1 MEARADFQDWKKKY
15 FDAMRSLEQE
25 ERGFRSLESLLRR
38 IVNRLCFAA
47 LGQTPALDVE
57 VRRLTEAMR
66 VKTDAHELERLFT
79 PLSDAIAALDQ
90 RVAPPAVD
98 MTDDVQVRLL
108 LTRLLAEVTPDARLA
123 ERARGLEQQLAQ
135 PLRDTELATVLG
147 VLADLVTERIRAIEE
162 EKADVEKLL
171 TQISARLDEMT
182 AYLAGEDE
190 DRKLSLENTQQLNDR
205 LSHEMHELG
214 ESVDSTLDI
223 VQLKLTMR
231 ARLESIGAHL
241 QEFRDRDEDRV
252 RQQSERSERMHAR
265 LEKLER
271 ESRELQ
277 DRLRDEQRL
286 SLIDALTQIPN
297 RLAYDQRVNE
307 EYARW
312 NDSRRPLCV
321 AAWDIDHF
329 KRIND
334 AYGHRAGDKVLRIV
348 AETLSERLRA
358 TDFLARYGGEE
369 FVMVVPGTDDDGA
382 RELIDQ
388 MRRAV
393 EALGFHFRSQPVAV
407 TISCGLTMFRDGD
420 SPEEAFERADRA
432 LYRAKEAG
440 RNRCE
445 LA

>member
-1 MEARADFQDWKKKY
+1 LLFTRILAEMNRDPRLAQRA
-15 FDAMRSLEQE
+15 
-25 ERGFRSLESLLRR
+25 G
-38 IVNRLCFAA
+38 
-47 LGQTPALDVE
+47 
-57 VRRLTEAMR
+57 
-66 VKTDAHELERLFT
+66 ELEK
-79 PLSDAIAALDQ
+79 
-90 RVAPPAVD
+90 
-98 MTDDVQVRLL
+98 
-108 LTRLLAEVTPDARLA
+108 RLA
-123 ERARGLEQQLAQ
+123 H
-135 PLRDTELATVLG
+135 PLRGTELAGVLSD
-147 VLADLVTERIRAIEE
+147 LADLVAERIRVIEE

-171 TQISARLDEMT
+171 AQISTRLDEMT
-182 AYLAGEDE
+182 AYMAGEDE
-190 DRKLSLENTQQLNDR
+190 DRKLSLENTQELNDR
-205 LSHEMHELG
+205 LTHEMHELG

-223 VQLKLTMR
+223 VQLKLNVRT
-231 ARLESIGAHL
+231 RLDSIGSHL
-241 QEFRDRDEDRV
+241 QEFREREEDRV
-252 RQQSERSERMHAR
+252 RQQWERSERMRER

-297 RLAYDQRVNE
+297 RLAYDQRIDE

-312 NDSRRPLCV
+312 TRFRQPLCV

-329 KRIND
+329 KRVND

-348 AETLSERLRA
+348 AETLSERLRE

-369 FVMVVPGTDDDGA
+369 FVMVLPGTNAEGA
-382 RELIDQ
+382 RHLTEQ

-407 TISCGLTMFRDGD
+407 TISCGVTMFRDGD
-420 SPEEAFERADRA
+420 APDDAFERADRA